1 MRDIIAGNIKQ
12 LKPTN
17 ILSRPM
23 KNGKN
28 PFLHGLRH

>member
-1 MRDIIAGNIKQ
+1 MRDLIAGNIEQ
-12 LKPTN
+12 FKPTN

-28 PFLHGLRH
+28 PFLQGLSH